1 MKKTMT
7 SHALKFKAAHLLKL
21 SWLCLLPLSACNCED
36 EKDPNGF
43 SLDGDLPDESKDVR
57 PDAMGDETPDAI
69 VDEASD
75 VALDVAEDEVPDEI
89 ADEAADEFTDMG
101 PVVLPPPEP
110 WEPEVVVEVPR
121 SQAFNDRTSL
131 SVGNDNTVWLGFH
144 SCDTN
149 SCNAPDLTIAN
160 RAAAATNQP
169 WSLEDIAPQNTTFG
183 LDVYEN
189 TPIVAFLDTNNSR
202 FRVAQRSGPNSWNA
216 ETLPVQYGGNSDGLD
231 LTHDG
236 ANMYVTFASDSGAPV
251 NLFAK
256 AMKSQAPAWIKLRS
270 LDVGKAQAALERGLQ
285 ADGNGNLFLVHKDG
299 DFGPYGVARYSLM
312 NNTWNRR
319 QYLSSDD
326 LLVSSMVARS
336 NGDICMSSASW
347 DQNEKLTMTC
357 GTISGLERDVY
368 GLNNERTNS
377 YSSLIEGKDGSLM
390 IAYAYGDNERLK
402 IARRFPNGQWDVRT
416 VFDGPTYGVSTA
428 IDKDNKL
435 LISYYT
441 CRSSRCTLEFI
452 RQPY

>member
-1 MKKTMT
+1 MKMTMT

-36 EKDPNGF
+36 ETDPNGF
-43 SLDGDLPDESKDVR
+43 SLDGDLPDEGQDVA
-57 PDAMGDETPDAI
+57 PDSVDETPDVFDETADEV
-69 VDEASD
+69 VDE
-75 VALDVAEDEVPDEI
+75 VEDEAIDEVEDEI
-89 ADEAADEFTDMG
+89 MDMD

-131 SVGNDNTVWLGFH
+131 SVGDNNTVWLGFH
-144 SCDTN
+144 SCDDD
-149 SCNAPDLTIAN
+149 SCSAPDLTVAH
-160 RAAAATNQP
+160 RAAAATQQP
-169 WSLEDIAPQNTTFG
+169 WTLEDIAPQNTTFG

-189 TPIVAFLDTNNSR
+189 TPIVAFLDTNNSQ

-216 ETLPVQYGGNSDGLD
+216 EPLPVDYGGASDGLD

-236 ANMYVTFASDSGAPV
+236 DNMYVTFASDSGAPV

-256 AMKSQAPAWIKLRS
+256 AMKSQDPAWIKLRS

-347 DQNEKLTMTC
+347 DQNDKLTLTC

-368 GLNNERTNS
+368 GLNNERTTS

-390 IAYAYGDNERLK
+390 IAYAYGNNERLK

-416 VFDGPTYGVSTA
+416 VFDGPTFGVSTA
-428 IDKDNKL
+428 IDQDNKL

-441 CRSSRCTLEFI
+441 CRASRCTLEFI